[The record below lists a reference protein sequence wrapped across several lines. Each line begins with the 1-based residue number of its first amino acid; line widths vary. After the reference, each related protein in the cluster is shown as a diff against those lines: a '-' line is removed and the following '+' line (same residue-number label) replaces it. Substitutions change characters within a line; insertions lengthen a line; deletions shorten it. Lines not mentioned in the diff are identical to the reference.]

1 MNQKENNE
9 KESEYK
15 EIGSVK
21 EKLIKFNY
29 PKPKKRNY
37 NELKKNSK
45 EKIYPKFS
53 KNKKLKT
60 Y

>member
-1 MNQKENNE
+1 MNQDENNGN
-9 KESEYK
+9 ESKNK

-37 NELKKNSK
+37 NEVKKNSK
-45 EKIYPKFS
+45 EKNYPKNS
-53 KNKKLKT
+53 KKLKSH
-60 Y
+60 